1 MKGKSE
7 RGELHAE
14 RKIKKER
21 KKAGKDRKTCTH
33 THTHLRIEFIR
44 VNSAAGTRRV
54 ARERESASSRNRYRR
69 AGICSAAGYN
79 EKITAFAA
87 VICTRAH
94 VHRRRCAS
102 GVCERERTRGYV
114 RATAF
119 IISSPSGTRPA
130 RIKRG
135 ASTRVT
141 RLLPAT
147 PITQTPPRGLVT
159 TLQVSL
165 LLPWPR
171 WVYVDKSAENNFPCF
186 FLLLFFFLLA
196 PLRED

>member
-21 KKAGKDRKTCTH
+21 KKGGKDKKTCTH
-33 THTHLRIEFIR
+33 AHTHLRIEFIR
-44 VNSAAGTRRV
+44 VNSAAGTRRE
-54 ARERESASSRNRYRR
+54 REREGASNRYRR

-87 VICTRAH
+87 IICTRAH
-94 VHRRRCAS
+94 VHRRRC
-102 GVCERERTRGYV
+102 GVCERERTREEGGYV
-114 RATAF
+114 RATTF

-147 PITQTPPRGLVT
+147 PITQTPPRGL
-159 TLQVSL
+159 SL
-165 LLPWPR
+165 LQP
-171 WVYVDKSAENNFPCF
+171 YKS
-186 FLLLFFFLLA
+186 LFFFFLGLDGFINR
-196 PLRED
+196 PKTIFGLHVSFYFILFF

>member
-1 MKGKSE
+1 MY
-7 RGELHAE
+7 
-14 RKIKKER
+14 
-21 KKAGKDRKTCTH
+21 TH
-33 THTHLRIEFIR
+33 THTPAYR
-44 VNSAAGTRRV
+44 VYTRKFRCWDEKSGK
-54 ARERESASSRNRYRR
+54 RERESASSRNRYRR

-165 LLPWPR
+165 LLLPWPR

>member
-1 MKGKSE
+1 MY
-7 RGELHAE
+7 A
-14 RKIKKER
+14 
-21 KKAGKDRKTCTH
+21 H

-44 VNSAAGTRRV
+44 VNSAAGTRRE
-54 ARERESASSRNRYRR
+54 RERESTSNRYRR

-87 VICTRAH
+87 IICTRAH
-94 VHRRRCAS
+94 VHRRRC
-102 GVCERERTRGYV
+102 GVCERERTREEGGYV
-114 RATAF
+114 RATTF

-147 PITQTPPRGLVT
+147 PITQTPPRGL
-159 TLQVSL
+159 SL
-165 LLPWPR
+165 LQP
-171 WVYVDKSAENNFPCF
+171 YKS
-186 FLLLFFFLLA
+186 LFFFFLGLDGFINR
-196 PLRED
+196 PKTIFGLHVSFYFIYFFFSFKRRLIL